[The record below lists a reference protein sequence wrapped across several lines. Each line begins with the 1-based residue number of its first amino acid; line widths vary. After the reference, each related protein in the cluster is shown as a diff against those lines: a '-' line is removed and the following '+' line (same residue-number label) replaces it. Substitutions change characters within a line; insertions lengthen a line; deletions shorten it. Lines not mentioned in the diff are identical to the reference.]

1 MQMENGDNIRAAV
14 GVIAIVL
21 LVKVVLGI
29 ILLFSFPIGETASLY
44 AVLHLSLVFGV
55 VPLALLFG
63 ASAVFWWRV
72 LRLRS
77 RRQYFQWLEWNVEP
91 EDERGATA

>member
-1 MQMENGDNIRAAV
+1 MEGRDNIRAAV
-14 GVIAIVL
+14 AVIAIVL
-21 LVKVVLGI
+21 AMKVIIGI

-44 AVLHLSLVFGV
+44 AILHLSLLFGV

-63 ASAVFWWRV
+63 ASAIFWWRV

-77 RRQYFQWLEWNVEP
+77 RRRYFQWLEWNVEQEEEP
-91 EDERGATA
+91 EAMV

>member
-1 MQMENGDNIRAAV
+1 MEGRDNIRAAV
-14 GVIAIVL
+14 GVIAVVL
-21 LVKVVLGI
+21 IVKVVIGV

-44 AVLHLSLVFGV
+44 AVLHLGLIFGV

-63 ASAVFWWRV
+63 ASAIFWWRI

-77 RRQYFQWLEWNVEP
+77 RRRYLQWLEWHVDPEEEP
-91 EDERGATA
+91 GPTV